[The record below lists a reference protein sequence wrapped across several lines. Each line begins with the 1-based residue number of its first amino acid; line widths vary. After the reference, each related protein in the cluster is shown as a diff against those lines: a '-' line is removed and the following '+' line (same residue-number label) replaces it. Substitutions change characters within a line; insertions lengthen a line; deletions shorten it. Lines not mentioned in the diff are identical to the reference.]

1 MWVLL
6 WISAITFLIWY
17 YLIDLDY
24 TKIFRFL
31 LIAFILNIPGI
42 LLALPIIKKVSIG
55 LTQKGPDDLEN

>member
-1 MWVLL
+1 
-6 WISAITFLIWY
+6 
-17 YLIDLDY
+17 
-24 TKIFRFL
+24 L